1 MTHQYDDISVTLN
14 DHVAVVEIQRPPH
27 NFFDVS
33 LIRQIAN
40 AFDTLDDDPA
50 CRAIVLASEGKSFCA
65 GANFGSGGS
74 DTSASAEF
82 TEEGFMN
89 TTGTLYREGVR
100 LFSARK
106 PIVAAVQGAAIGGG
120 LGLSLVADFRIASP
134 EARFAANFAKLGI
147 HPGFGLTVTLPAI
160 VGQQAANL
168 MFLTG
173 RRLKGEEALEMG
185 LVDELV
191 EQKGLRGRA
200 VEFASEIAVNAP
212 LAIVSVRA
220 TARQGLAER
229 IDKATDHELSEQQWL
244 RATND
249 AEEGIKQS
257 PNAASGNSP
266 GRRNT
271 SWIFQ
276 NSGCGSLPMQW
287 RRL

>member
-1 MTHQYDDISVTLN
+1 MTHQYDDISVVLH

-40 AFDTLDDDPA
+40 AFDVLDDDLS
-50 CRAIVLASEGKSFCA
+50 CRSIVLASEGKSFCA
-65 GANFGSGGS
+65 GANFGSGGN
-74 DTSASAEF
+74 DESASDEF
-82 TEEGFMN
+82 TEQGFMN

-106 PIVAAVQGAAIGGG
+106 PIVAAIQGAAI
-120 LGLSLVADFRIASP
+120 P
-134 EARFAANFAKLGI
+134 EARFSANFVKLGI

-173 RRLKGEEALEMG
+173 RRLKGEEALSLG

-191 EQKGLRGRA
+191 EQTTLRDRA
-200 VEFASEIAVNAP
+200 IAFASEIAENAP

-220 TARQGLAER
+220 TARQGLAEK
-229 IDKATDHELSEQQWL
+229 IDKATDHELAEQQWL

-249 AEEGIKQS
+249 AEEGIK
-257 PNAASGNSP
+257 AVAERRV
-266 GRRNT
+266 GRFT
-271 SWIFQ
+271 
-276 NSGCGSLPMQW
+276 GT
-287 RRL
+287 

>member
-1 MTHQYDDISVTLN
+1 MTHQYDDISVTLS

-40 AFDTLDDDPA
+40 AFDTLDDNPA

-220 TARQGLAER
+220 TARQ
-229 IDKATDHELSEQQWL
+229 
-244 RATND
+244 
-249 AEEGIKQS
+249 
-257 PNAASGNSP
+257 
-266 GRRNT
+266 
-271 SWIFQ
+271 
-276 NSGCGSLPMQW
+276 
-287 RRL
+287 

>member
-1 MTHQYDDISVTLN
+1 MTHQYDDISVALH

-40 AFDTLDDDPA
+40 AFDTLDDDPS
-50 CRAIVLASEGKSFCA
+50 CRAIVLASDGKSFCA
-65 GANFGSGGS
+65 GANFGSGGN

-82 TEEGFMN
+82 TEEGFMS

-134 EARFAANFAKLGI
+134 EARFAANFVKLGI

-160 VGQQAANL
+160 VGQQTANL

-173 RRLKGEEALEMG
+173 RRLKGDEALTLG

-191 EQKGLRGRA
+191 EHDKLRERA
-200 VEFASEIAVNAP
+200 VEFASEIAENAP

-229 IDKATDHELSEQQWL
+229 IDKATDHELFEQQWL
-244 RATND
+244 RATKD
-249 AEEGIKQS
+249 AEEGIKAVS
-257 PNAASGNSP
+257 E
-266 GRRNT
+266 RRVGQFT
-271 SWIFQ
+271 
-276 NSGCGSLPMQW
+276 GT
-287 RRL
+287 

>member
-1 MTHQYDDISVTLN
+1 MTNQYDDISVTLN

-40 AFDTLDDDPA
+40 AFDTLDNDPA

-191 EQKGLRGRA
+191 EQKGLRDRA

-249 AEEGIKQS
+249 AEEGIK
-257 PNAASGNSP
+257 AVAE
-266 GRRNT
+266 RRVGQFT
-271 SWIFQ
+271 
-276 NSGCGSLPMQW
+276 GT
-287 RRL
+287 

>member
-1 MTHQYDDISVTLN
+1 MLPCSARTRGDAYMTNQYDDISVTLN

-40 AFDTLDDDPA
+40 AFDTLDNDPA

-173 RRLKGEEALEMG
+173 RRLKGEQALEMG
-185 LVDELV
+185 LIDELV
-191 EQKGLRGRA
+191 EQKGLRDRA

-249 AEEGIKQS
+249 AEEGIK
-257 PNAASGNSP
+257 AVAE
-266 GRRNT
+266 RRVGQFT
-271 SWIFQ
+271 
-276 NSGCGSLPMQW
+276 GT
-287 RRL
+287 

>member
-1 MTHQYDDISVTLN
+1 M
-14 DHVAVVEIQRPPH
+14 
-27 NFFDVS
+27 S

-40 AFDTLDDDPA
+40 AFDRLDEDLS

-65 GANFGSGGS
+65 GANFGSGGN
-74 DTSASAEF
+74 DESASNEF
-82 TEEGFMN
+82 TEQGFMN

-134 EARFAANFAKLGI
+134 EARFAANFVKLGI

-173 RRLKGEEALEMG
+173 RRLKGEEALSLG

-191 EQKGLRGRA
+191 EQTTLRDRA
-200 VEFASEIAVNAP
+200 IAFASEIAENAP

-220 TARQGLAER
+220 TARQGLAEK
-229 IDKATDHELSEQQWL
+229 IDKATDHELAEQQWL

-249 AEEGIKQS
+249 AEEGIK
-257 PNAASGNSP
+257 AVAE
-266 GRRNT
+266 RRVGQFT
-271 SWIFQ
+271 
-276 NSGCGSLPMQW
+276 GT
-287 RRL
+287 

>member
-40 AFDTLDDDPA
+40 AFDTLDDNPA
-50 CRAIVLASEGKSFCA
+50 C
-65 GANFGSGGS
+65 
-74 DTSASAEF
+74 

-249 AEEGIKQS
+249 AEEGIK
-257 PNAASGNSP
+257 AVAE
-266 GRRNT
+266 RRVGQFT
-271 SWIFQ
+271 
-276 NSGCGSLPMQW
+276 GT
-287 RRL
+287 